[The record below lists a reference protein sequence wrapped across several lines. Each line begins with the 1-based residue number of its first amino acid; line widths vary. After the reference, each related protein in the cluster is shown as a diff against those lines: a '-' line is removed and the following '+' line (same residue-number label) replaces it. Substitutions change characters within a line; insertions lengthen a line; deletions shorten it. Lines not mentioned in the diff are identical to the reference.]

1 MKLRGALNIAFQL
14 NITLGI
20 LIANLVNS
28 GTANLGSWG
37 WRLSF
42 GAGAIPAVLSGIGC
56 FLLVET
62 PSSLIE
68 RGLLDEG
75 KAILQKV
82 RGKSNVD
89 NEFGELVKA
98 SKLASRVKHPFRE
111 IVKRQHRPALV
122 IAIMLQ
128 IFQQFT
134 GINSIIFYSPV
145 LLQTL
150 GFGSNASLYSAVITG
165 TVNVL
170 STVLSI
176 VVVDRYGRRILLL
189 FAGVQMF
196 VGQVYMC
203 MFAFTYECM
212 CSTLICLKY
221 TTIEHII
228 INNHPILIENYLFMM
243 F

>member
-14 NITLGI
+14 NITIGI
-20 LIANLVNS
+20 LIANLVNT

-42 GAGAIPAVLSGIGC
+42 GIGAIPAVLCGIGC

-75 KAILQKV
+75 KTILQKV
-82 RGKSNVD
+82 RGKPNVD
-89 NEFGELVKA
+89 NEFEELVKA

-111 IVKRQHRPALV
+111 IVRRQNLPALV

-128 IFQQFT
+128 IFQQLT
-134 GINSIIFYSPV
+134 GINSIMFYSPV

-165 TVNVL
+165 MVNVL
-170 STVLSI
+170 ATVLSI
-176 VVVDRYGRRILLL
+176 VVVDRFGRKILLL
-189 FAGVQMF
+189 FGGAQMF
-196 VGQVYMC
+196 VAQVYVC
-203 MFAFTYECM
+203 VFAFTYECI
-212 CSTLICLKY
+212 CSTLICIRY

-228 INNHPILIENYLFMM
+228 IVNHPILIESYVFMM